1 MTNSAA
7 VLADAAAY
15 AAAVEEASRAA
26 AAYYA
31 TGESTL
37 DDDAYDRLARGIA
50 AYEAAHP
57 DEIHESSPTG
67 KVAGGAAVGDVPHT
81 VPMLSLDNVFSA
93 EQFVSWTASLER
105 RIGRPVAAWSV
116 EPKLDGLAVAARYRA
131 GRLGQLI
138 TRGDGTAGEDVSH
151 AAAAVVGLPERLDAP
166 VTLEVRGEILM
177 TNEQFEQGNAI
188 RTEHGGAPFANPRN
202 GAAGTLRA
210 KDRAYRVE
218 TTFFAYGALP
228 LAGSGE
234 ITETLTELPH
244 SELLAYVAGLGVH
257 TAAATEV
264 APVRV
269 STVEEVQARVEEIA
283 ALRAALPFG
292 IDGIVIKAD
301 LAADQ
306 REAGSGT
313 RAPRWAIAHKLPA
326 VEKITRLLSVE
337 WNVGRTGIIA
347 PRAVLEPVE
356 IDGSTVGYAT
366 LHNPADIT
374 RRDLRLGDQVMVYKA
389 GDIIPRIE
397 APVAHLRTGDETPIA
412 FPESCPQ
419 CGSEIDMSEQ
429 RWRCTRGRNCRL
441 VASVSYAA
449 GRDQLDI
456 EGLGATR
463 VVQLVDA
470 GLVTDFADLFTLERD
485 QLLALDRMGE
495 TSTDNLLAAIETARS
510 RPLSR
515 VFCALGVRGTGRSM
529 SRRIA
534 RYFATMDH
542 IVAADAE
549 SLQRVDGIGKEKAA
563 AVVEELAEL
572 APLIGKLV
580 RAGVTMTEPGA
591 TPPPEPGTEEQEG
604 AGAGAE
610 LPLAGMKVVVT
621 GAMTGALEK
630 LSRNQM
636 NELIERAG
644 GKSSSSVSARTS
656 LLVAGEKAGSKRTKA
671 EGLGI
676 RIADPEEFAELL
688 ADFLTGEGT
697 AVTETGEAGP
707 AGEAAAAVA
716 VAEAVVEVA
725 AVAEAV
731 SEAEVVA
738 VAEAEAGRDAGETE
752 VVQAVQA

>member
-1 MTNSAA
+1 MVAMTNSAA

-15 AAAVEEASRAA
+15 AAAVEQASVAA

-31 TGESTL
+31 TGESAL

-50 AYEAAHP
+50 AYEADHP
-57 DEIHESSPTG
+57 EEVLAASPTG

-93 EQFVSWTASLER
+93 EQFATWTASLER
-105 RIGRPVAAWSV
+105 RIGRPVTAWSV
-116 EPKLDGLAVAARYRA
+116 EPKLDGLAVAARYRD
-131 GRLGQLI
+131 GRFERLI

-151 AAAAVVGLPERLDAP
+151 AAGAVVGLPERLAEP
-166 VTLEVRGEILM
+166 VTIEVRGEILM
-177 TNEQFEQGNAI
+177 TNDQFDQGNAI

-228 LAGSGE
+228 LPDSGE
-234 ITETLTELPH
+234 LGETLAELPH
-244 SELLAYVAGLGVH
+244 GEVLSYVAGLGVH
-257 TAAATEV
+257 TAAGTDV
-264 APVRV
+264 APVLAA
-269 STVEEVQARVEEIA
+269 TVEEVQARVDAIGS
-283 ALRAALPFG
+283 LRATLPFG

-313 RAPRWAIAHKLPA
+313 RAPRWAIAYKLPA

-347 PRAVLEPVE
+347 PRAVLEPVV

-374 RRDLRLGDQVMVYKA
+374 RRDLRLGDRVMVYKA

-397 APVAHLRTGDETPIA
+397 APVVHLRTGDETPID

-419 CGSEIDMSEQ
+419 CGSDIDTSEQ

-470 GLVTDFADLFTLERD
+470 GLVADFADLFTLERE
-485 QLLALDRMGE
+485 QLLALDRMGQ
-495 TSTDNLLAAIETARS
+495 TSTDNLLAAIETART

-534 RYFATMDH
+534 RYFATMDR
-542 IVAADAE
+542 IVAADVE
-549 SLQRVDGIGKEKAA
+549 TLQRVDGIGKEKAA
-563 AVVEELAEL
+563 AVVAELAEL
-572 APLIGKLV
+572 APLIDKLV
-580 RAGVTMTEPGA
+580 TAGVSMTEPGA
-591 TPPPEPGTEEQEG
+591 TPPPEPGTEEEAA

-610 LPLAGMKVVVT
+610 AVGDAGTGSTLPLAGMTVVVT
-621 GAMTGALEK
+621 GAMSGALEK

-644 GKSSSSVSARTS
+644 GKSSSSVSKRTS
-656 LLVAGEKAGSKRTKA
+656 LLVAGDKAGSKRTKA
-671 EGLGI
+671 EDLGV
-676 RIADPEEFAELL
+676 RIAVPEEFAELVGAFL
-688 ADFLTGEGT
+688 AARE
-697 AVTETGEAGP
+697 
-707 AGEAAAAVA
+707 
-716 VAEAVVEVA
+716 
-725 AVAEAV
+725 
-731 SEAEVVA
+731 
-738 VAEAEAGRDAGETE
+738 DA
-752 VVQAVQA
+752 

>member
-1 MTNSAA
+1 MVAMTNSAA

-15 AAAVEEASRAA
+15 AAAVEQASVAA

-31 TGESTL
+31 TGESAL

-50 AYEAAHP
+50 AYEADHP
-57 DEIHESSPTG
+57 EEVLAASPTG

-93 EQFVSWTASLER
+93 EQFATWTASLER
-105 RIGRPVAAWSV
+105 RIGRPVTAWSV
-116 EPKLDGLAVAARYRA
+116 EPKLDGLAVAARYRD
-131 GRLGQLI
+131 GRFERLI

-151 AAAAVVGLPERLDAP
+151 AAGAVVGLPERLAEP
-166 VTLEVRGEILM
+166 VTIEVRGEILM
-177 TNEQFEQGNAI
+177 TNDQFDQGNAI

-228 LAGSGE
+228 LPDSGE
-234 ITETLTELPH
+234 LGQTLAELPH
-244 SELLAYVAGLGVH
+244 SEVLSYVAGLGVH
-257 TAAATEV
+257 TAAGTDV
-264 APVRV
+264 APVLAA
-269 STVEEVQARVEEIA
+269 TVEEVQARVDAIGS
-283 ALRAALPFG
+283 LRATLPFG

-313 RAPRWAIAHKLPA
+313 RAPRWAIAYKLPA

-347 PRAVLEPVE
+347 PRAVLEPVV

-397 APVAHLRTGDETPIA
+397 APVVHLRTGDEMPVD

-419 CGSEIDMSEQ
+419 CGSGIDTSEQ

-470 GLVTDFADLFTLERD
+470 GLVADFADLFTLERE

-495 TSTDNLLAAIETARS
+495 TSTDNLLAAIETART

-534 RYFATMDH
+534 RYFATMDR
-542 IVAADAE
+542 IVAADVE
-549 SLQRVDGIGKEKAA
+549 TLQRVDGIGKEKAA
-563 AVVEELAEL
+563 AVVAELVEL
-572 APLIGKLV
+572 APLIDKLV
-580 RAGVTMTEPGA
+580 AAGVSMTEPGA
-591 TPPPEPGTEEQEG
+591 TPPPEPGAEEE
-604 AGAGAE
+604 AATGAGAE
-610 LPLAGMKVVVT
+610 AVGDAGTGSTLPLAGMTVVVT
-621 GAMTGALEK
+621 GAMSGALEK

-644 GKSSSSVSARTS
+644 GKSSSSVSKRTS
-656 LLVAGEKAGSKRTKA
+656 LLVAGDKAGSKRTKA
-671 EGLGI
+671 EDLGV
-676 RIADPEEFAELL
+676 RIAVPEEFAELVGAFL
-688 ADFLTGEGT
+688 A
-697 AVTETGEAGP
+697 
-707 AGEAAAAVA
+707 AGE
-716 VAEAVVEVA
+716 
-725 AVAEAV
+725 
-731 SEAEVVA
+731 
-738 VAEAEAGRDAGETE
+738 DA
-752 VVQAVQA
+752 

>member
-1 MTNSAA
+1 MVAMTNSAA
-7 VLADAAAY
+7 VLADSAAY
-15 AAAVEEASRAA
+15 AAAVEEASVAA

-31 TGESTL
+31 SGESAL

-50 AYEAAHP
+50 AYEADHP
-57 DEIHESSPTG
+57 EEVLAASPTG

-93 EQFVSWTASLER
+93 EQFATWTSSLER
-105 RIGRPVAAWSV
+105 RIGRPVTAWSV
-116 EPKLDGLAVAARYRA
+116 EPKLDGLAVAARYRD
-131 GRLGQLI
+131 GRFERLI

-151 AAAAVVGLPERLDAP
+151 AAGAVVGLPERLAEP
-166 VTLEVRGEILM
+166 VTIEVRGEILM
-177 TNEQFEQGNAI
+177 THDQFDQGNAI

-228 LAGSGE
+228 LPDSGE
-234 ITETLTELPH
+234 LGGTLAELPH
-244 SELLAYVAGLGVH
+244 SELLSYVAGLGVH
-257 TAAATEV
+257 TAAATDV
-264 APVRV
+264 APVLAA
-269 STVEEVQARVEEIA
+269 TVEDVQARVDAIGS
-283 ALRAALPFG
+283 LRAELPFG

-313 RAPRWAIAHKLPA
+313 RAPRWAIAYKLPA
-326 VEKITRLLSVE
+326 VEKITRLLAVE

-397 APVAHLRTGDETPIA
+397 APVVHLRTGDETPID

-419 CGSEIDMSEQ
+419 CGSGIDTSEQ
-429 RWRCTRGRNCRL
+429 RWRCTRGRHCRL

-456 EGLGATR
+456 EGLGSTR

-470 GLVTDFADLFTLERD
+470 GLVADFADLFTLERE

-495 TSTDNLLAAIETARS
+495 TSTDNLLAAIETART

-534 RYFATMDH
+534 RHFATMDR
-542 IVAADAE
+542 IVAADVDT
-549 SLQRVDGIGKEKAA
+549 LQRVDGIGKEKAA
-563 AVVEELAEL
+563 AVVAELVEL

-580 RAGVTMTEPGA
+580 AAGVTMTEPGA
-591 TPPPEPGTEEQEG
+591 TPPPEPGEEEAAVGADEEAVG
-604 AGAGAE
+604 AGSV
-610 LPLAGMKVVVT
+610 LPLAGMTVVVT
-621 GAMTGALEK
+621 GAMSGALEK

-644 GKSSSSVSARTS
+644 GKSSSSVSRRTS
-656 LLVAGEKAGSKRTKA
+656 LLVAGDKAGSKRTKA
-671 EGLGI
+671 EDLGI
-676 RIADPEEFAELL
+676 RIAMPAEFAGMVG
-688 ADFLTGEGT
+688 AFL
-697 AVTETGEAGP
+697 
-707 AGEAAAAVA
+707 A
-716 VAEAVVEVA
+716 VAE
-725 AVAEAV
+725 
-731 SEAEVVA
+731 
-738 VAEAEAGRDAGETE
+738 DA
-752 VVQAVQA
+752 